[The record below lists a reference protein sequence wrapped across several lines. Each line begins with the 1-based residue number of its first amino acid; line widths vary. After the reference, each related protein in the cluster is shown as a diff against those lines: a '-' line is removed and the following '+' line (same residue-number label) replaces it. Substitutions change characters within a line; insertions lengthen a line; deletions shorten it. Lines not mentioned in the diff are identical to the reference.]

1 MKHAWIPALLLIAC
15 TNTQQ
20 GAEHQGAPAAQLDAV
35 RWSLIEAQDRRDA
48 RTLITALQDSS
59 SSIRAQAA
67 LGLAS
72 VGDTV
77 AVPALLA
84 ALGDAD
90 ATVRRHAAFAFGFC
104 GDSVNVHRLI
114 ERYSNEPEAAVRGK
128 IAEAAGR
135 CGRRA
140 GADLLLRRSLA
151 ARADT
156 LGVLRGIFLATITN
170 STDTGHLR
178 YALSLIAHRDAE
190 VDRMALQVA
199 ARSRPD
205 LVRPCTKRLLDIAM
219 AQPGPGHADVRL
231 PLVAALGRTADAEA
245 FIRLQEWAINDP
257 DPRIRV
263 MALRGIGR
271 FEEPGKNDLVRKA
284 LQDTSGMVRDLAVEE
299 LLKLKE
305 LPDGQTLW
313 TTAQEHNDY
322 AVKIPLYGL
331 VLRKGD
337 PDTQRTCRLLLK
349 SMAEQGSLGPYLN
362 AALTRARVMDPEG
375 NPAADIAEPLL
386 AQAVSAQEKLAA
398 FESALACHGDRTTAG
413 IGLLRR
419 VFIPPCDPGLI
430 SAACE
435 RLAEMEPDMLG
446 VVLDTHAIASAR
458 TALHPIRDL
467 EALQLLDAAI
477 ARRDGLPAPLHKAP
491 PFNHPIDRSRLD
503 AMGKAPRYRIST
515 GRGDII
521 VELEP
526 SAAPGSCV
534 AFDSLVTAGFYNGK
548 YFHRVVPDFVAQ
560 GGCPRGDGY
569 GGMPWTLRTEV
580 GLEGFTTGAVGL
592 ASAGKDT
599 ESCQFFIMLADAP
612 HLDGRY
618 TRFAHVVSG
627 MDVVWRLRVGDAMSQ
642 VERLP

>member
-15 TNTQQ
+15 TNAQPGSGRQ
-20 GAEHQGAPAAQLDAV
+20 EAPATQLDGAQ
-35 RWSLIEAQDRRDA
+35 WSLVDAQDRRDA

-59 SSIRAQAA
+59 PSIRAQAA

-72 VGDTV
+72 VG
-77 AVPALLA
+77 APASVPALLQ
-84 ALGDAD
+84 ALGDPD
-90 ATVRRHAAFAFGFC
+90 PVVRAHAAFAFGFC
-104 GDSVNVHRLI
+104 GDSASVHRLV
-114 ERYSNEPEAAVRGK
+114 ERHATEAEPTVRGRM
-128 IAEAAGR
+128 AEAAGR

-151 ARADT
+151 EREDT
-156 LGVLRGIFLATITN
+156 LGVLRGLFLATTTN
-170 STDTGHLR
+170 STDTGHVR
-178 YALSLIAHRDAE
+178 YALSLIAPRDAE
-190 VDRMALQVA
+190 VARMALQVA
-199 ARSRPD
+199 ARSRSE

-219 AQPGPGHADVRL
+219 ALPDRGDADVRL
-231 PLVAALGRTADAEA
+231 PLVVALGRTGDEQA
-245 FIRLQEWAINDP
+245 FTRLQEWAINDP

-271 FEEPGKNDLVRKA
+271 FEEPKKNELIWKA
-284 LQDTSGMVRDLAVEE
+284 LQDTSSMVRDLAVEE
-299 LLKLKE
+299 VLKLKV

-313 TTAQEHNDY
+313 TTAQEHNDH

-375 NPAADIAEPLL
+375 SPAADIAEPLL
-386 AQAVSAQEKLAA
+386 AEAVSAQEKLAA
-398 FESALACHGDRTTAG
+398 FESALAYHGDRTTTG
-413 IGLLRR
+413 IELLRR

-477 ARRDGLPAPLHKAP
+477 ARRDGLPPPAHKAP

-642 VERLP
+642 VEQLP